1 MDIIRTYSNNGG
13 RMRSRLCYRAVPE
26 VMWRSAA
33 ISESAN
39 GGLGGRGQNYNLCK
53 EICALY
59 L

>member
-1 MDIIRTYSNNGG
+1 
-13 RMRSRLCYRAVPE
+13 MRSRLCYRAVPE

-39 GGLGGRGQNYNLCK
+39 GGLGGLGGRGQNYNLCK